1 MHRRRFLALSATAGG
16 MALAVSVAA
25 CRQDGDTPSGGAVF
39 APDAWIRIA
48 GDGTVTV
55 VLARTEMGQGV
66 STALP
71 MLIAEELEADW
82 ESLRVEQAP
91 AHSAYGN
98 TEMQASLM
106 LTGGSSSVREAWEP
120 LRRAGATA
128 RTLLIAAAAR
138 RWGVAPTE
146 CRAERGKVYH
156 VGTDRQEGFGAL
168 AADAA
173 KLPLPG
179 EVTLKP
185 PAEWRLLGRPL
196 PRRDARDCVDG
207 TARFGIDVRL
217 PGMLYASVERAPVW
231 GATLASCDD
240 DAARASAGVR
250 HVLRFDD
257 KVAVVAESHWEAMQ
271 GRKKLILTWDE
282 GPLASLSD
290 STIGERMLAIAEE
303 GPGGVA
309 RNDGDAVAVLATS
322 ATKLEASYETPFLAH
337 ATMEPMN
344 CTVDPTTG
352 EVWAPTQ
359 FQDGPSYLG
368 GGGSRGIAGSALG
381 RGPNHV
387 KVHTTRAGGGFGRRM
402 EGDFVRE
409 AAEIAA
415 RIGVPVQLLWT
426 REDDTRHDHYRPRT
440 LHRLSAALDDSG
452 RLVAWRQQ
460 IVAPSISRNFVPRVV
475 PDAVVKLV
483 GPLKD
488 GVDQSTVEGAADT
501 PYRIP
506 NLLVT
511 SAMANLGVPVGYWR
525 SVGHSHSAFAV
536 ECFVDE
542 LARLGDRDPVEF
554 RRELL
559 SHAPRYLAV
568 LDVAAERAGWGT
580 PLPAGRARGV
590 AFHESFGS
598 IVAQVAEVSIV
609 GGAVKVHRVTC
620 AADCGT
626 VVNPEIVRAQLEGGI
641 LFGLGAAL
649 HGEVKVDAGRV
660 VESNFHDLPQ
670 LRMYEAPAI
679 EVHLVASGAAPGG
692 VGEPGVPPI
701 APAVANAVAA
711 LTGKPVRKLP
721 IGVVS

>member
-1 MHRRRFLALSATAGG
+1 MDRRRFLELSATAGG

-39 APDAWIRIA
+39 APDAWIRVA

-71 MLIAEELEADW
+71 MLVAEELEADW

-106 LTGGSSSVREAWEP
+106 ITGGSSSVREGWEP

-128 RTLLIAAAAR
+128 RTLLVSAAAQ
-138 RWGVAPTE
+138 RWGVPATE
-146 CRAERGKVYH
+146 CRAERGRIYH
-156 VGTDRQEGFGAL
+156 VGSDRQAGFGEV

-173 KLPLPG
+173 ALPIPST
-179 EVTLKP
+179 VTLKP

-196 PRRDARDCVDG
+196 PRRDARECVDG
-207 TARFGIDVRL
+207 SARFGIDVRL

-231 GATLASCDD
+231 GGTLQSCDD
-240 DAARASAGVR
+240 DAALASAGVR

-257 KVAVVAESHWEAMQ
+257 KVAVVAESHWQAMQ

-282 GPLASLSD
+282 GPLAALSD
-290 STIGERMLAIAEE
+290 ATIGERMAAIAGE
-303 GPGGVA
+303 GAGGVA
-309 RNDGDAVAVLATS
+309 RRDGDAPVVFATS
-322 ATKLEASYETPFLAH
+322 ATKLEAIYELPFLAH

-344 CTVDPTTG
+344 CTVDPGTG

-359 FQDGPSYLG
+359 FQDGPAFLG
-368 GGGSRGIAGSALG
+368 GGGTRGVAGSALG
-381 RGPNHV
+381 RGPSHV
-387 KVHTTRAGGGFGRRM
+387 QVHTTRAGGGFGRRM

-415 RIGVPVQLLWT
+415 RVGVPVQLLWT

-452 RLVAWRQQ
+452 RLVAWLQQ
-460 IVAPSISRNFVPRVV
+460 IVAPSISRNFVPRMV
-475 PDAVVKLV
+475 PDAVVKVV

-488 GVDQSTVEGAADT
+488 GVDPSTVEGAADT

-511 SAMANLGVPVGYWR
+511 TAMANLGVPVGYWR
-525 SVGHSHSAFAV
+525 SVGHSHTAFAV

-542 LARLGDRDPVEF
+542 IAKLGGRDPVEL

-568 LDVAAERAGWGT
+568 LDLAAERAGWGT
-580 PLPAGRARGV
+580 PLPPGRARGV

-598 IVAQVAEVSIV
+598 IVAQVAEVSLT
-609 GGAVKVHRVTC
+609 GKSLQVHRVTC

-626 VVNPEIVRAQLEGGI
+626 VVNPDIVRAQLEGGI

-649 HGEVKVDAGRV
+649 HGEVNIEGGKVIQ
-660 VESNFHDLPQ
+660 SNFHDLPQ
-670 LRMYEAPAI
+670 LRMHEAPAI
-679 EVHLVASGAAPGG
+679 EVHLVASGAGPGG

-701 APAVANAVAA
+701 APAVANALFA
-711 LTGKPVRKLP
+711 LTGTPVRKLP
-721 IGVVS
+721 IRL